1 MSNADRWNGYGY
13 AFFGLCFL
21 VGFYALIDWC
31 ADGHVLEYALGIWNS
46 WPEMMRLVVVC
57 LVAGIAWMFLTLR
70 YIIKSAEPVDEN
82 ECPIQVKGKK

>member
-31 ADGHVLEYALGIWNS
+31 ADGYVIEYALGIWNS
-46 WPEMMRLVVVC
+46 WPELMRLVIVC
-57 LVAGIAWMFLTLR
+57 LLVGLAAIFGTFAYLVR
-70 YIIKSAEPVDEN
+70 SAVEVDEN
-82 ECPIQVKGKK
+82 DCPIEVKRK